1 VAVAAVDMG
10 AAALVVAVA
19 STEEAWA
26 ALAAADSTVALSL
39 EDFTALA
46 PAPSF
51 EDPTMAA
58 SMALAPVPSFEDLMA
73 TTTGTTTTATG
84 RMGTGTTTL
93 TTIRTTPTTIL
104 TTTTAVATFFGDGC
118 TPRMAGVCNPARYAV
133 DRPSLIDV
141 DRGLKRQLTAYASIA
156 MRRPQRGPALRSIF
170 AGGSYFLAATRY
182 VSAITSCARH
192 AQVQHWSFHVRLPGA
207 SVQPPRVAEHSSVMS
222 MVLVPSYIWKMR
234 RLACVH
240 GR

>member
-1 VAVAAVDMG
+1 VEVEAEVAAAEADTG
-10 AAALVVAVA
+10 AAALAAAALVVAVV
-19 STEEAWA
+19 STEATWA
-26 ALAAADSTVALSL
+26 ALAAASTVALLL
-39 EDFTALA
+39 EDFMVA

-58 SMALAPVPSFEDLMA
+58 STVLALVPSFEDFMA
-73 TTTGTTTTATG
+73 TTTGTITTATG
-84 RMGTGTTTL
+84 RMATGTTTL

-133 DRPSLIDV
+133 DRPSIIDV

-222 MVLVPSYIWKMR
+222 MVLVSSYIR
-234 RLACVH
+234 E
-240 GR
+240 